1 MLKVAGRL
9 ASSNVQKVY
18 WACAELGLDFEPMDF
33 GGRFGGA
40 RTAEYLALN
49 PNGLVPTIDDDG
61 FVLWE
66 SHSIVRYLASVH
78 APGTLWPT
86 DPRVRADAERWM
98 DWQLTVLGPASR
110 PVYWATVRTAEAD
123 RDLDALAAARDD
135 LGAAFAIL
143 DSALAG
149 SPYVAGDDFTMG
161 DIPVGITTY
170 RWFAMPIERE
180 DYPHLKR
187 WYDALTERPGYREH
201 IMKPLE

>member
-40 RTAEYLALN
+40 RTPEYLALN

-86 DPRVRADAERWM
+86 DPKTRADAERWM

-110 PVYWATVRTAEAD
+110 PVYWSLIRTAEAD
-123 RDLDALAAARDD
+123 RDLDALAAAREA
-135 LGAAFAIL
+135 LSSAFAIL
-143 DSALAG
+143 DRALANRA
-149 SPYVAGDDFTMG
+149 YVAGDQFTMG

-170 RWFAMPIERE
+170 RWFAMPVERE
-180 DYPHLKR
+180 DYPNLKR
-187 WYDALTERPGYREH
+187 WYETLTERPAYREH
-201 IMKPLE
+201 IMQELE

>member
-18 WACAELGLDFEPMDF
+18 WACAELGLDFEQMDF

-40 RTAEYLALN
+40 RTQEYLALN

-86 DPRVRADAERWM
+86 DPKTRADAERWM

-110 PVYWATVRTAEAD
+110 PVYWSLIRTAEAD
-123 RDLDALAAARDD
+123 RDLDALATARDA

-143 DSALAG
+143 DAALANRA
-149 SPYVAGDDFTMG
+149 YVAGDAFTMG

-170 RWFAMPIERE
+170 RWFAMPVERE
-180 DYPHLKR
+180 DYPNLKR
-187 WYDALTERPGYREH
+187 WYEALTERPAYREH
-201 IMKPLE
+201 IMQKLE

>member
-1 MLKVAGRL
+1 MIKIWGRRT
-9 ASSNVQKVY
+9 SSNVQKVL
-18 WACAELGLDFEPMDF
+18 WLSDELELAYDQVDIGGPF
-33 GGRFGGA
+33 GGTDSDTYRK
-40 RTAEYLALN
+40 LN

-86 DPRVRADAERWM
+86 DPKVRASAERWM

-110 PVYWATVRTAEAD
+110 PVYWSLIRTEEAD
-123 RDLDALAAARDD
+123 RDLHALAAARDT
-135 LGAAFAIL
+135 LSAAFAIL
-143 DSALAG
+143 DGALADTA
-149 SPYVAGDDFTMG
+149 YVAGDVFTMG
-161 DIPVGITTY
+161 DIPVGIMVY
-170 RWFAMPIERE
+170 RWFAMPVERE
-180 DYPHLKR
+180 DYPNLKR